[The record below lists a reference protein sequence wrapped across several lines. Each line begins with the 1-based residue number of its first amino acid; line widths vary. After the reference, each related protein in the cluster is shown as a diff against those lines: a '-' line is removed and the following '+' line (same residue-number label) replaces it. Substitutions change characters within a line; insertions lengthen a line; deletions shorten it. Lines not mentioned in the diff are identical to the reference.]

1 MTSIDSLKS
10 LIDASTSPYHCIQE
24 ASRRLSQ
31 AGFERLELSKPWA
44 ITPGGAYFVPAY
56 DSTLLAFTVDKDA
69 KKPSDVKSP
78 ASHTAPVIRMAAAHT
93 DWPCLKLKP
102 SPEVSGHGYGKLN
115 VEVYGSPIL
124 STWLDRPL
132 AAAGKVC
139 VASEDPFHPETR
151 LLCCTKP
158 LFTIPNLAIHM
169 NRDVN
174 KGVELNPQVD
184 MLPLAAVLTEH
195 LNRDRYFLD
204 FLAGELSVESE
215 AILDYEIYLYTRE
228 EGCLLGLKEELY
240 SSPRLDNLT
249 SVEACLA
256 GLIAG
261 HKSSGSSGNGLPL
274 TEEGSCKG
282 GKQDG
287 STSPIIRVIAL
298 YDNEEVGSRTKQ
310 GAASNLTERILE
322 KLYLSLGYD
331 RSQFLDGLLGGFLL
345 SLDVAQAIHPNHPEK
360 CDIKNQIPLGSGVVL
375 KLSASQAYATDASCV
390 SVIEGLCRANQ
401 IPFRKFSNR
410 SDMRGGSTLG
420 SISSAFLNM
429 PAVDAGIP
437 LLAMHSSRELM
448 HREDQKALNMLTA
461 AFFQG

>member
-1 MTSIDSLKS
+1 MTEIDSLKS
-10 LIDASTSPYHCIQE
+10 LINASISPYHCIQE
-24 ASRRLSQ
+24 ACRRLSQ
-31 AGFERLELSKPWA
+31 AGFERLELSKPWN

-56 DSTLLAFTVDKDA
+56 DSTLLAFTIDRNL
-69 KKPSDVKSP
+69 KKPSDAKSSP
-78 ASHTAPVIRMAAAHT
+78 LQTAPVIRMAAAHT

-132 AAAGKVC
+132 SAAGKVC

-151 LLCCTKP
+151 FLCCTKP

-174 KGVELNPQVD
+174 KGVELNPQID
-184 MLPLAAVLTEH
+184 MLPLAATLPDP
-195 LNRDRYFLD
+195 LNGNRYFLD
-204 FLAGELSVESE
+204 FLAGKLSVDPKT
-215 AILDYEIYLYTRE
+215 ILDYEIYLYNQE
-228 EGCLLGLKEELY
+228 EGCLLGLKEELF

-249 SVEACLA
+249 SVESCLT
-256 GLIAG
+256 GLIAAHKG
-261 HKSSGSSGNGLPL
+261 EGPEKSSLPMAQ
-274 TEEGSCKG
+274 ESA
-282 GKQDG
+282 
-287 STSPIIRVIAL
+287 SPVIRVAAL
-298 YDNEEVGSRTKQ
+298 YDNEEIGSHTKQ

-322 KLYLSLGYD
+322 KLYLSLGYE
-331 RSQFLDGLLGGFLL
+331 RTQFLDGLLGGFLL

-360 CDIKNQIPLGSGVVL
+360 SDIKNQIPLGSGVVL
-375 KLSASQAYATDASCV
+375 KLAASQAYATDASCI

-401 IPFRKFSNR
+401 IPCRKFSNR
-410 SDMRGGSTLG
+410 SDIRGGSTLG

-429 PAVDAGIP
+429 PTVDAGIP

-461 AFFQG
+461 VFFQA

>member
-1 MTSIDSLKS
+1 MTEIDSLKS
-10 LIDASTSPYHCIQE
+10 LIDASVSPYHCIEE
-24 ASRRLSQ
+24 ACRRLSK
-31 AGFERLELSKPWA
+31 AGFKRLELSKPWNVK
-44 ITPGGAYFVPAY
+44 PGGAYFVPAY
-56 DSTLLAFTVDKDA
+56 DSTLLAFTIENSTAVQA
-69 KKPSDVKSP
+69 
-78 ASHTAPVIRMAAAHT
+78 APVVRMAAAHT

-115 VEVYGSPIL
+115 AEVYGSPIL

-132 AAAGKVC
+132 SAAGKVC
-139 VASEDPFHPETR
+139 VASEDPFCPDIR
-151 LLCCTKP
+151 FLSCTKP

-184 MLPLAAVLTEH
+184 MLPLAAVLTER
-195 LNRDRYFLD
+195 LNQNSYFLD
-204 FLAGELSVESE
+204 FLASQLSVEPE
-215 AILDYEIYLYTRE
+215 AILDYEISLYPWE
-228 EGCLLGLKEELY
+228 EGCLLGLQEELY

-249 SVEACLA
+249 SVEACLS
-256 GLIAG
+256 GLIASYKPG
-261 HKSSGSSGNGLPL
+261 GLLEDGLPPARKHAL
-274 TEEGSCKG
+274 KDSRQGENS
-282 GKQDG
+282 
-287 STSPIIRVIAL
+287 SPIIRVAAL
-298 YDNEEVGSRTKQ
+298 YDNEEIGSRTKQ

-322 KLYLSLGYD
+322 KLYLSLGYS

-375 KLSASQAYATDASCV
+375 KLAASQAYATDASCV
-390 SVIEGLCRANQ
+390 SVIESLCRANE

-448 HREDQKALNMLTA
+448 HKGDQKALNTLTA
-461 AFFQG
+461 AFFQA